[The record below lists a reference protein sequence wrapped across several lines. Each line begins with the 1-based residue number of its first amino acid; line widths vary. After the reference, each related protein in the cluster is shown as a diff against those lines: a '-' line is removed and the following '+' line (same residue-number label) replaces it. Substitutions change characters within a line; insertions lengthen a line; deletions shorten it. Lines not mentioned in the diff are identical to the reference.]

1 METCFI
7 SFRNLKILHS
17 IVEVTN
23 DTEIGLRI
31 RKVSEPNSK
40 PHKSVQSLP
49 IQIQLATI
57 ASLEEWYNF
66 IIDKM
71 PLETN
76 RMLKLKNVTEIIH
89 FFNNDLTEKCAKIQ
103 KHYLENLGMDYS
115 KLAYEIYERQLTV
128 GKKMIIDSIFEFVI
142 DFVFSFFIFQ
152 QQKN

>member
-1 METCFI
+1 MTFFT
-7 SFRNLKILHS
+7 FRNLKILHS

-40 PHKSVQSLP
+40 PCKNVQSLP
-49 IQIQLATI
+49 IQIQMATI

-128 GKKMIIDSIFEFVI
+128 GKDKGHIF
-142 DFVFSFFIFQ
+142 
-152 QQKN
+152 

>member
-1 METCFI
+1 M
-7 SFRNLKILHS
+7 
-17 IVEVTN
+17 
-23 DTEIGLRI
+23 
-31 RKVSEPNSK
+31 
-40 PHKSVQSLP
+40 
-49 IQIQLATI
+49 ATI

-128 GKKMIIDSIFEFVI
+128 GKEMILDSIF
-142 DFVFSFFIFQ
+142 DFIMYQSYEMHIPVEWTIITLFIFVC
-152 QQKN
+152 KILYILISITCN